1 MKYAEEEGISSG
13 RSSRLLMYFGLV
25 SCIARL
31 ITGRLCDLTWIN
43 PHHVFQIGGFI
54 SAIAVTVFPAVAH
67 NYSLFVLLTVMFGV
81 GQGIIITTGN
91 LTFLTC
97 VDTKRRASSFGLA
110 NWLTSFPVVSSPPLA
125 GKFG

>member
-1 MKYAEEEGISSG
+1 MKYAEEEGMSSG

-43 PHHVFQIGGFI
+43 LHHVFQVGGFI
-54 SAIAVTVFPAVAH
+54 SAIAVTVFPVAH
-67 NYSLFVLLTVMFGV
+67 NYSLFVLFTVMLGV
-81 GQGIIITTGN
+81 GQGIIITTSN

-97 VDTKRRASSFGLA
+97 VDNKRRASAFGLA
-110 NWLTSFPVVSSPPLA
+110 NCLTSFATVSSPPLA